1 MNTSKDNFEF
11 QIKKQIDER
20 EVTPSRDLWAE
31 IQTQTENSGSKKSNL
46 NWVLLAACFVLLF
59 GLGTVLFFNND
70 SEPKVQIT
78 KTEKTPSLKEENT
91 SVQSE
96 RINSQE
102 ITVKDKE
109 ERFTQTKNSPAELK
123 MEKEVPLKNEL
134 PLIKENPSE
143 IASQIINQNQP
154 TKIMAKSDSVK
165 VPKKKRYVDPSTL
178 LFSVEHK
185 EVIEKSKD
193 GSNVATIDL
202 NTK

>member
-1 MNTSKDNFEF
+1 MKTSKDNFEF

-31 IQTQTENSGSKKSNL
+31 IQAQTENSGSKKSNL

-59 GLGTVLFFNND
+59 GLGTVLFINND
-70 SEPKVQIT
+70 SEPAVQIT
-78 KTEKTPSLKEENT
+78 KTEKTPSLTEKNT
-91 SVQSE
+91 SVQPE
-96 RINSQE
+96 KINSQE
-102 ITVKDKE
+102 IIVTQE
-109 ERFTQTKNSPAELK
+109 QERFTQSKNSPAELK
-123 MEKEVPLKNEL
+123 IEKEVPLKNEL
-134 PLIKENPSE
+134 PLVKENPSE
-143 IASQIINQNQP
+143 IASQIIIQNQP

-165 VPKKKRYVDPSTL
+165 VQKKKRYVDPSTL

>member
-1 MNTSKDNFEF
+1 MKTSKDNFEF
-11 QIKKQIDER
+11 QIKKQIDQR

-31 IQTQTENSGSKKSNL
+31 IQAQTENSGSKKSNL

-70 SEPKVQIT
+70 SEPTVQIAE
-78 KTEKTPSLKEENT
+78 TEKKPSLTEENT

-102 ITVKDKE
+102 IIVKGKE

-123 MEKEVPLKNEL
+123 IEKEVPLKNEL

-143 IASQIINQNQP
+143 IASQIIVQNQP
-154 TKIMAKSDSVK
+154 AKIMAKSDSVK
-165 VPKKKRYVDPSTL
+165 VQKKKRYVDPSTL

>member
-1 MNTSKDNFEF
+1 MKTSKDNFEF

-31 IQTQTENSGSKKSNL
+31 IHAQTENSGSKKSNL

-59 GLGTVLFFNND
+59 GLGAVLFFNNN
-70 SEPKVQIT
+70 SESTVQMAE
-78 KTEKTPSLKEENT
+78 TEKTPSLEEENT
-91 SVQSE
+91 AIQSE
-96 RINSQE
+96 KTNSQE
-102 ITVKDKE
+102 IIAKQEQEK
-109 ERFTQTKNSPAELK
+109 FTQTKNSPVELK
-123 MEKEVPLKNEL
+123 IEKEVPLKNEL

-143 IASQIINQNQP
+143 IASQIIVQNQP
-154 TKIMAKSDSVK
+154 AKIIAKSDSVK